1 MTVGNVLIAD
11 IPGIMNIEDAK
22 SQLQSEREAY
32 VTYFVKKK
40 KQPVRRVQNR
50 INKCVSRWKTFF
62 YLDTVEDYQILAC
75 KIQDMREGRAKR
87 REGRPRRPE
96 DRSKRR
102 TSQRLADKRR
112 KPDAENLEED
122 SLFDSGIHFGFDQL
136 DTALPSE
143 EDVNIST
150 ETSTSHSSVASSRD
164 EFAQSLSNEIDST
177 SDSIS
182 SNLFDFCNSQTLSQY
197 SNISSLADETWCLSD
212 DMSDPSSM
220 SEMLH
225 SGTNITGDGWIGSL
239 QQDICDG
246 SSMNFEWQG
255 DPPSFNVFNR
265 SHDVSGFGEHWNGSN
280 ILVPESHGPVIQP
293 VIHHPTKSASGGI
306 DGGVGLQSSILSLP
320 PDTAGNRMQQP
331 KQIDEAQLYML
342 MMELKS
348 QLHEGRRDT
357 IQTRP
362 AQGRRPLTERDDLAP
377 LIEQCLNTLRE
388 PTTCMS
394 VSGNKG
400 AGTRQED
407 SGPGRRHGAEVEMR
421 VAYLWNALTVE
432 SCRIPSSVT

>member
-1 MTVGNVLIAD
+1 MTVGNVLNAD
-11 IPGIMNIEDAK
+11 VPGIMNIEDAK
-22 SQLQSEREAY
+22 SELQSEREAY

-62 YLDTVEDYQILAC
+62 YLDTVEDYRILAC

-112 KPDAENLEED
+112 KPDADKSEED
-122 SLFDSGIHFGFDQL
+122 SLFDSGIDFGFDHL

-150 ETSTSHSSVASSRD
+150 ETSTSHPSVASSRD
-164 EFAQSLSNEIDST
+164 EFAHSLSNEIDST

-182 SNLFDFCNSQTLSQY
+182 SNLFDFCDSQTLSQY
-197 SNISSLADETWCLSD
+197 SNISSLADETWCHSD
-212 DMSDPSSM
+212 DMSDPASM
-220 SEMLH
+220 SGMLY
-225 SGTNITGDGWIGSL
+225 SGTNIAGDRWIGSL

-255 DPPSFNVFNR
+255 
-265 SHDVSGFGEHWNGSN
+265 
-280 ILVPESHGPVIQP
+280 VPESHGPVIQP
-293 VIHHPTKSASGGI
+293 VIHHAIKSASN
-306 DGGVGLQSSILSLP
+306 
-320 PDTAGNRMQQP
+320 TAGNRMQQP
-331 KQIDEAQLYML
+331 KQIDEAQLCML
-342 MMELKS
+342 LMELKS

-362 AQGRRPLTERDDLAP
+362 TQSRRPLAERDDLAP
-377 LIEQCLNTLRE
+377 LIEQCLTTLRE

-400 AGTRQED
+400 AGARQED
-407 SGPGRRHGAEVEMR
+407 SGPERRYGAEVEMR

-432 SCRIPSSVT
+432 FCRIPSSVT